1 MQHKFNLF
9 RRFLFLLLYLLSS
22 FIINAQ
28 NIWQDV
34 SGSPIISS
42 SERYIIPATYKTY
55 ALDFES
61 LLNYLGN
68 APKEFSV
75 NISNAGLPLFL
86 PMPNGQ
92 MHQFSIVESSLMPNN
107 LAVKFSGIK
116 SYVGQGLD
124 DKTATLRMSVDH
136 NGFHAMII
144 SASGTV
150 YIDPYSLNNTDYCI
164 TYYKKDFYA
173 TNTKVRDLVCVLENV
188 NTSVLSPLMIPG
200 QSGDLLR
207 TYRTAIAA
215 TGEYTDFHGGTVQD
229 AMAAI
234 NTTLNRVNQVYERE
248 SAIRLILIDN
258 NDLLIYLNSS
268 SDPYSNGNAGAMI
281 DQNQDNIDDVI
292 GNDNYDIGHV
302 FGTNSGGLAS
312 LGSVCNNSQK
322 ARGITGSFAPVGDPF
337 DIDYVCHEVGHQFG
351 GNHTQNNSCERT
363 SSSAYEPG
371 SASTIMGYAGIC
383 SPNLQNN
390 SNDYIHTHTFDQ
402 FTNHINGVGWASDCA
417 VQIETGNNIP
427 VAFAGNS
434 GFFIP
439 IGTPFELEGSANDP
453 DAADELTYCWEQ
465 FDLGPVT
472 SSSDNNLTNPS
483 GNQPIFRSWSPS
495 TSSTRVFPR
504 IQDLLDGTTTIG
516 EHLPSYSR
524 DLTFRLTVRDNRASG
539 GGVSYDQMAFE
550 VSDIAGPFTVN
561 NITDV
566 WEYGNTYSVNW
577 DVANTDIEPVSCS
590 SVDIYLSLDGGNNFQ
605 LLLEGVPNIGS
616 ADIIC
621 PNEVSNQARIK
632 VKGSDNIFFNISNT
646 FEIIESTA
654 PNFAISVNPESLDIC
669 SEETAEFNILV
680 DPILNFTNPVT
691 LSIENIPNNISVNF
705 DPFQVNPGDNSIL
718 TISSPLGIE
727 IGNYSFDI
735 SAISGDIIH
744 ELDID
749 MNVYEDLPQVPELL
763 FPNSDLV
770 GVSQTPIFD
779 WDDEDNAN
787 SYTLYIASDSAFTL
801 ILDSILNVEES
812 TYSYGVLLDPET
824 EYFWNVVSHNP
835 CGSSESSDTLSFTTA
850 QEGTTDIFGCTDPTA
865 FNFDPTAT
873 VDNGSCDPFIYG
885 CTNPD
890 ADNYDSDANTE
901 NGSCIVSGCTNQEA
915 DNYDETANND
925 DGSCII
931 SGCTDPEAYNFNV
944 EANFDDGSC
953 VPFVSGCT
961 DPDAYNFN
969 PNANLEDGSCDYESL
984 VIIQYEELEGSNFY
998 FWAII
1003 NEIPT
1008 VNFLHWNM
1016 GDGTD
1021 YQDLDEPTH
1030 YFQEN
1035 GAYQVNLNVYTP
1047 IGIIVVSTIVNVSN
1061 VSLGCMDE
1069 NAVNFNPLA
1078 TENDGSCIDQFNG
1091 CMDVEA
1097 NNYNSNANVDDGS
1110 CTYDIMGCT
1119 DQTAFNY
1126 NENANVD
1133 DGSCIEIQLGCLDI
1147 EALNYNELANTDDGS
1162 CEYPLPTEPDW
1173 IVEITSTNHIILIPD
1188 SADITINDMPID
1200 SGDYVGV
1207 FYFGQDLKYHC
1218 AGKMIWSGTTN
1229 TMTVYGSEPNEFNGM
1244 PVGEEFTWMTWKAS
1258 INEVR
1263 MAIVDYDLT
1272 MPNTD
1277 TYVVDG
1283 ISAIIALSNT
1293 MIQDIELNQG
1303 WNLISTYIIPD
1314 YPNISDVFEP
1324 IVNNLYLAKDE
1335 FGNVFWPEWDLNNI
1349 GDNTPGKA
1357 YKIKMNVADTLQVR
1371 GAIAD
1376 PMDYPLLLPDGW
1388 SYLGYLLSQNQDPSV
1403 ILESIEDDIILIKD
1417 NVGNIYFPE
1426 FGVNTMGDMIP
1437 GQGYQIRMTAE
1448 REFIYPLID

>member
-1 MQHKFNLF
+1 M
-9 RRFLFLLLYLLSS
+9 
-22 FIINAQ
+22 NAQ

-34 SGSPIISS
+34 SGNSIISS
-42 SERYIIPATYKTY
+42 NERYIIPATYKTY
-55 ALDFES
+55 ALDFET
-61 LLNYLGN
+61 LVDYLGN

-75 NISNAGLPLFL
+75 DISGGGLPLSL

-107 LAVKFSGIK
+107 LAVKFPNIK
-116 SYVGQGLD
+116 SYVGQGID

-144 SASGTV
+144 STSGTV
-150 YIDPYSLNNTDYCI
+150 YIDPYSLNDTEYCI
-164 TYYKKDFYA
+164 SYYKKDFYA
-173 TNTKVRDLVCVLENV
+173 TNTKVRDIECVIEKAIDEHDL
-188 NTSVLSPLMIPG
+188 TPLMIPG
-200 QSGDLLR
+200 QSGDVLR

-215 TGEYTDFHGGTVQD
+215 TGEYTDFHGGTVED

-234 NTTLNRVNQVYERE
+234 NTSLNRVNEVYERE
-248 SAIRLILIDN
+248 SAIRLILIEN
-258 NDLLIYLNSS
+258 NDLIIYTNSS

-363 SSSAYEPG
+363 SSSAFEPG

-390 SNDYIHTHTFDQ
+390 SNDYIHTYTFDQ
-402 FTNHINGVGWASDCA
+402 FTNHINGEGWANDCA
-417 VQIETGNNIP
+417 EQLETGNNIP
-427 VAFAGNS
+427 VAFAGDG
-434 GFFIP
+434 GFTIP
-439 IGTPFELEGSANDP
+439 VSTPFELVGSANDP

-472 SSSDNNLTNPS
+472 LDSDNNLTNPS

-504 IQDLLDGTTTIG
+504 IQDLLAGTTTIG
-516 EHLPSYSR
+516 EHLPTYSR
-524 DLTFRLTVRDNRASG
+524 DLTFRLTVRDNRAGG

-550 VSDIAGPFTVN
+550 VSDVAGPFTVN

-577 DVANTDIEPVSCS
+577 DVANTDVEPVSCS
-590 SVDIYLSLDGGNNFQ
+590 SVDIYLSLDGGNNFDQ
-605 LLLEGVPNIGS
+605 LLLEGVPNVGS

-632 VKGSDNIFFNISNT
+632 VKGSDNVFFNISNT

-654 PNFAISVNPESLDIC
+654 PNFAISVNPESVDIC
-669 SEETAEFNILV
+669 SDENAEFNIQI
-680 DPILNFTNPVT
+680 DPILNFTNPVS
-691 LSIENIPNNISVNF
+691 LSVEDIPDNISVNF
-705 DPFQVNPGDNSIL
+705 DPVEVSPGDNSIL

-727 IGNYSFDI
+727 IGNYSFTI

-749 MNVYEDLPQVPELL
+749 MNVYEDLPQVPQLL
-763 FPNSDLV
+763 FPNPDLV

-779 WDDEDNAN
+779 WDDEESAN
-787 SYTLYIASDSAFTL
+787 SFTLYLASDSAFTL
-801 ILDSILNVEES
+801 ILDSVLNIQES

-835 CGSSESSDTLSFTTA
+835 CGSSVSSDTLSFTTGE
-850 QEGTTDIFGCTDPTA
+850 EGTTDIFGCTDPTA

-873 VDNGSCDPFIYG
+873 VDNGSCEPFIFG

-890 ADNYDSDANTE
+890 ADNYDSEANTE
-901 NGSCIVSGCTNQEA
+901 NGSCIVSGCTNEAA

-931 SGCTDPEAYNFNV
+931 SGCTDPVASNFNV
-944 EANFDDGSC
+944 EANLDDGSC

-969 PNANLEDGSCDYESL
+969 PNANFEDGTCDFESL
-984 VIIQYEELEGSNFY
+984 VIIQYEELEGSNFH

-1003 NEIPT
+1003 NEIPS
-1008 VNFLHWNM
+1008 VSFLHWNM
-1016 GDGTD
+1016 GDGTE
-1021 YQDLDEPTH
+1021 YQAVDEPTH

-1035 GAYQVNLNVYTP
+1035 GTYQVTVNVFSTT
-1047 IGIIVVSTIVNVSN
+1047 GAFLASTIVNVSN

-1069 NAVNFNPLA
+1069 DAVNFDPLA
-1078 TENDGSCIDQFNG
+1078 TEDDGSCIVQVNG

-1097 NNYNSNANVDDGS
+1097 NNYNSDANVDDGS
-1110 CTYDIMGCT
+1110 CTYDVMGCT
-1119 DQTAFNY
+1119 DESAFNF

-1133 DGSCIEIQLGCLDI
+1133 DGSCVEIQLGCIDI
-1147 EALNYNELANTDDGS
+1147 EALNYDELANTDDGT

-1173 IVEITSTNHIILIPD
+1173 TVEVTSTNHIILIPAT
-1188 SADITINDMPID
+1188 ADITINDLPID

-1207 FYFGQDLKYHC
+1207 FYLGQDEQYHC
-1218 AGKMIWSGTTN
+1218 AGKMLWSGTTN
-1229 TMTVYGSEPNEFNGM
+1229 TMTVYGSEPNEYNGM
-1244 PVGEEFTWMTWKAS
+1244 TVGEEFTWMTWKAS

-1263 MAIVDYDLT
+1263 MALVDYDLT
-1272 MPNTD
+1272 MPNSD

-1283 ISAIIALSNT
+1283 ISGILALSNT
-1293 MIQDIELNQG
+1293 MIQDIELSQG

-1335 FGNVFWPEWDLNNI
+1335 FGNVFWPAWDLNNI

-1357 YKIKMNVADTLQVR
+1357 YKIKMNVDDTLQVR
-1371 GAIAD
+1371 GAVAD
-1376 PMDYPLLLPDGW
+1376 PLNYPLILPDGW
-1388 SYLGYLLSQNQDPSV
+1388 SYLGYLLSQNEDPSV
-1403 ILESIEDDIILIKD
+1403 ILESIEDDIVLIKD
-1417 NVGNIYFPE
+1417 AIGNIYFPE
-1426 FGVNTMGDMIP
+1426 YDVNTMGDMIP

-1448 REFIYPLID
+1448 REFIYPLND